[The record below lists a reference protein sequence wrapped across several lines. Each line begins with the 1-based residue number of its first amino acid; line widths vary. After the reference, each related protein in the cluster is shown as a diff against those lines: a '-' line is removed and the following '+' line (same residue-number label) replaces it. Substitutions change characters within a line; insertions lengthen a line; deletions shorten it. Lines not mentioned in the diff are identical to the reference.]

1 MWNSNSKALKMDD
14 VADRSSTPPPLPPKT
29 RKSINISS
37 VTGNNQDITT
47 QVTPATRNITVFGV
61 VTTDGSTVLPPT
73 ESSHS
78 HTLSFS
84 FPEVRSLNLLSGQKI
99 HTPTA
104 SLHSITNGDHHVVK
118 IRISPGDD
126 AITSRSNTQHP
137 ANLQQHESLC
147 GKPPA
152 SSLSKAEP
160 QSLNFHP
167 SHYTSIPAEGCIRIN
182 VGSSD
187 AEHPQQ
193 HEEMVRRSTTST
205 SGNFMKTSTPERA
218 NPYFFYGS
226 YSSNGTVISSG
237 QSSPSD
243 TLDSGTC
250 SDLDGSTPPPLPKK
264 KSVTNSTAKVTVT
277 VNGGGHRRTGSLT
290 SSGAEVD
297 SDDEGSN
304 ISCDSLNSSELNGES
319 TIVEEARE
327 DIKEI
332 HEVSK
337 VKSAEPGAEMETRFQ
352 SPTPT
357 QPPRSNIPS
366 VEHSL
371 PQGLLQDIR
380 DRTAKLTVVPSP
392 CSTLT
397 RKTRT
402 WADELSSKSKKH
414 NELKNGN
421 DANIKLNGTMLK
433 YSDISP
439 TSTLS
444 NSSDDQSKRSIVEEK
459 TYEERQKETTE
470 KQHASCSKI
479 IKNGEKFDTDRFYK
493 FHLNEHVSDSTDIN
507 HGNYIE
513 NEETFAG
520 YRDLLQGKE
529 SSSTIR
535 SAKGTVRGV
544 KNRVRAG
551 IATFLQLHDTKVG
564 HVYSL

>member
-1 MWNSNSKALKMDD
+1 MWNSNSEALKMDD

-37 VTGNNQDITT
+37 ITGNNQDITT
-47 QVTPATRNITVFGV
+47 QVTPASRNTTVFGV
-61 VTTDGSTVLPPT
+61 VTTEGSAVLTPT

-78 HTLSFS
+78 DTLSFS
-84 FPEVRSLNLLSGQKI
+84 FPEVRSLNLFSGQTI
-99 HTPTA
+99 HTPTT

-137 ANLQQHESLC
+137 ANLQQHQSLC
-147 GKPPA
+147 GKPPV
-152 SSLSKAEP
+152 SSLSKTQP
-160 QSLNFHP
+160 QSLNFHT
-167 SHYTSIPAEGCIRIN
+167 SHYTSTPAEGCIRIN

-193 HEEMVRRSTTST
+193 HEEMVRRSTTSI
-205 SGNFMKTSTPERA
+205 SGNFMKASTPERA

-226 YSSNGTVISSG
+226 YSSNGMVISSG

-264 KSVTNSTAKVTVT
+264 KSVANSTTKVTVT

-319 TIVEEARE
+319 TVVQEARQ

-332 HEVSK
+332 HEVNK
-337 VKSAEPGAEMETRFQ
+337 VKSAETRAEMDMRMK
-352 SPTPT
+352 SPTLT
-357 QPPRSNIPS
+357 NPPRSGIPS

-392 CSTLT
+392 GGTLT

-414 NELKNGN
+414 YELKNGN
-421 DANIKLNGTMLK
+421 DSIKLNGLKLK

-444 NSSDDQSKRSIVEEK
+444 DSSDDQSKRSIVEEK

-470 KQHASCSKI
+470 KQHASSSKT
-479 IKNGEKFDTDRFYK
+479 IKYGEKFDTDQFYK
-493 FHLNEHVSDSTDIN
+493 FHINEHMSDSKDTNHENDI
-507 HGNYIE
+507 E
-513 NEETFAG
+513 SEETFAG

>member
-1 MWNSNSKALKMDD
+1 MDD
-14 VADRSSTPPPLPPKT
+14 ACDRSSTPPPLPPKT
-29 RKSINISS
+29 RKSISNSGVI
-37 VTGNNQDITT
+37 TNNQVIKT
-47 QVTPATRNITVFGV
+47 QVTPQSAITTVFSAIQTEDAS
-61 VTTDGSTVLPPT
+61 VTHQSDI
-73 ESSHS
+73 
-78 HTLSFS
+78 LSFT
-84 FPEVRSLNLLSGQKI
+84 FPEARSLKPLTEQ
-99 HTPTA
+99 TPPP
-104 SLHSITNGDHHVVK
+104 SPHNITNGNHHVVK

-126 AITSRSNTQHP
+126 AITSTAQYPTS
-137 ANLQQHESLC
+137 LQQYPSLC
-147 GKPPA
+147 GKPPV

-167 SHYTSIPAEGCIRIN
+167 SHYTSTPTEGCIRIN
-182 VGSSD
+182 VSSND
-187 AEHPQQ
+187 AEHQQ
-193 HEEMVRRSTTST
+193 HEEIVRRSTTSIP
-205 SGNFMKTSTPERA
+205 GNFLKTSSPERA

-226 YSSNGTVISSG
+226 YSSNGMVVSSG

-264 KSVTNSTAKVTVT
+264 KSVTATKATVTVT

-304 ISCDSLNSSELNGES
+304 ISCDSLNSNELNGE
-319 TIVEEARE
+319 TPVVEDARSN
-327 DIKEI
+327 IKVIQET
-332 HEVSK
+332 SK
-337 VKSAEPGAEMETRFQ
+337 VKPLTEGTVTEKKVKP
-352 SPTPT
+352 PTPPT
-357 QPPRSNIPS
+357 PPRSNIPP

-380 DRTAKLTVVPSP
+380 ARTAKLTIVPSP

-402 WADELSSKSKKH
+402 WADELSSKSKQH
-414 NELKNGN
+414 SELKNAKDFN
-421 DANIKLNGTMLK
+421 NTKLNGSVFK
-433 YSDISP
+433 YQDISP
-439 TSTLS
+439 VSTLS
-444 NSSDDQSKRSIVEEK
+444 TSSDDQSKRSIVEEK
-459 TYEERQKETTE
+459 TYEERQKATAE
-470 KQHASCSKI
+470 KQQASSSKI
-479 IKNGEKFDTDRFYK
+479 FSNGEFFDTDRFYT
-493 FHLNEHVSDSTDIN
+493 FHLNEHVADSKDPVQEK
-507 HGNYIE
+507 GIE

-529 SSSTIR
+529 STSTIR

-564 HVYSL
+564 HECCLCWGYVAIFCLKCIC

>member
-1 MWNSNSKALKMDD
+1 MDD
-14 VADRSSTPPPLPPKT
+14 VADRSNTPPPLPPKT

-37 VTGNNQDITT
+37 ITGNNQDLTT
-47 QVTPATRNITVFGV
+47 EVTPATRKITVFGV
-61 VTTDGSTVLPPT
+61 VTPEGNSVLPPT

-78 HTLSFS
+78 DALSFS
-84 FPEVRSLNLLSGQKI
+84 FPEVRSLNLFSEQTTV

-104 SLHSITNGDHHVVK
+104 SLHSITNGDQHVVK

-126 AITSRSNTQHP
+126 AIASRSATQHP
-137 ANLQQHESLC
+137 ANLQQHQSLC
-147 GKPPA
+147 GKPPV
-152 SSLSKAEP
+152 SSLSKADS
-160 QSLNFHP
+160 QSHNFHP
-167 SHYTSIPAEGCIRIN
+167 SHYTSTPAEGCIRIN
-182 VGSSD
+182 VGGSD
-187 AEHPQQ
+187 VEHPQQ
-193 HEEMVRRSTTST
+193 HEEMVRRSTTSI
-205 SGNFMKTSTPERA
+205 SGNFMKTSPSERV
-218 NPYFFYGS
+218 NPYFFFGTYP
-226 YSSNGTVISSG
+226 SSGMVISSG

-264 KSVTNSTAKVTVT
+264 KSVSNSTAKVTVT
-277 VNGGGHRRTGSLT
+277 VNGSGHRRTGSLT

-319 TIVEEARE
+319 TVLGEARQ
-327 DIKEI
+327 DTKQI
-332 HEVSK
+332 HEVNK
-337 VKSAEPGAEMETRFQ
+337 VKSAETVAEMETRLK

-357 QPPRSNIPS
+357 NSPRSSIPS

-392 CSTLT
+392 CGTLT
-397 RKTRT
+397 KKTRT
-402 WADELSSKSKKH
+402 WADELFSKAKKQ
-414 NELKNGN
+414 NELKNGK
-421 DANIKLNGTMLK
+421 DARIKLNGSMFK
-433 YSDISP
+433 YQDISP

-444 NSSDDQSKRSIVEEK
+444 NSSDDQSKRSIVEER

-470 KQHASCSKI
+470 KQNASSSKV

-493 FHLNEHVSDSTDIN
+493 FHLNEHVSDGKDTNNGDD
-507 HGNYIE
+507 IE

-529 SSSTIR
+529 SSSTIK
-535 SAKGTVRGV
+535 SAKGTIRGV

-564 HVYSL
+564 HVYAL

>member
-1 MWNSNSKALKMDD
+1 MDD
-14 VADRSSTPPPLPPKT
+14 VADRSNTPPPLPPKT
-29 RKSINISS
+29 RKSVNISS
-37 VTGNNQDITT
+37 ITGNNQDLATE
-47 QVTPATRNITVFGV
+47 VTPASRNITVFGV
-61 VTTDGSTVLPPT
+61 VAPEGNSVLPPT

-78 HTLSFS
+78 DALSFS
-84 FPEVRSLNLLSGQKI
+84 FPEVRSLNLYSEQTTV
-99 HTPTA
+99 HTSTS
-104 SLHSITNGDHHVVK
+104 SLHSITNGNQHVVK

-126 AITSRSNTQHP
+126 AIASRSTTQHP
-137 ANLQQHESLC
+137 ANLQQHQSLC
-147 GKPPA
+147 GKPPV
-152 SSLSKAEP
+152 SSVSKADA
-160 QSLNFHP
+160 Q
-167 SHYTSIPAEGCIRIN
+167 SHYTSTPAEGCIRIN

-187 AEHPQQ
+187 VEHPQQ
-193 HEEMVRRSTTST
+193 HEEMVRRSTTSI
-205 SGNFMKTSTPERA
+205 SGNFMKTSPSERA
-218 NPYFFYGS
+218 NPYFFFGT
-226 YSSNGTVISSG
+226 YSSSGMVISSG

-264 KSVTNSTAKVTVT
+264 KSVSNSTTKVTVT

-319 TIVEEARE
+319 TVLGEVRQ
-327 DIKEI
+327 DIEQI
-332 HEVSK
+332 HEVNK
-337 VKSAEPGAEMETRFQ
+337 IKSAETGAEMETRLK

-357 QPPRSNIPS
+357 NSPRSNIPS

-371 PQGLLQDIR
+371 PRGLLQDIR

-392 CSTLT
+392 YGTLT

-402 WADELSSKSKKH
+402 WADELSPKSKRQ
-414 NELKNGN
+414 NELQNGK
-421 DANIKLNGTMLK
+421 DASIKLNGSMFK
-433 YSDISP
+433 YPDISP

-444 NSSDDQSKRSIVEEK
+444 NSSDDQSKRSIVEER
-459 TYEERQKETTE
+459 TYEERQKETIE
-470 KQHASCSKI
+470 KQNASSSKV

-493 FHLNEHVSDSTDIN
+493 FHLNEHVSDSKDTK
-507 HGNYIE
+507 HGDDIE

-520 YRDLLQGKE
+520 YRDLLQGKD
-529 SSSTIR
+529 SASTIK
-535 SAKGTVRGV
+535 SAKGTIRGV

-564 HVYSL
+564 YVYFL

>member
-1 MWNSNSKALKMDD
+1 MWNSNSVEVKMED

-37 VTGNNQDITT
+37 ITGNNQDLATE
-47 QVTPATRNITVFGV
+47 VTPVSRKITVFGV
-61 VTTDGSTVLPPT
+61 VTPEGNSVLSPT

-78 HTLSFS
+78 DALSFS
-84 FPEVRSLNLLSGQKI
+84 FPEVRSLNLFSGQTTV

-104 SLHSITNGDHHVVK
+104 SLHSITNGSQHVVK

-126 AITSRSNTQHP
+126 AIASRSATQLP
-137 ANLQQHESLC
+137 ANLQQHQPLC
-147 GKPPA
+147 GKPPL
-152 SSLSKAEP
+152 SSLSKPDA
-160 QSLNFHP
+160 QSHNFHA
-167 SHYTSIPAEGCIRIN
+167 SHYTSTPAEGCIRIN

-187 AEHPQQ
+187 VELPQQ
-193 HEEMVRRSTTST
+193 HEEMVRRSAN
-205 SGNFMKTSTPERA
+205 SGNFMKTSPSERA
-218 NPYFFYGS
+218 NPYFYI
-226 YSSNGTVISSG
+226 GTYPSGGMVISSG

-264 KSVTNSTAKVTVT
+264 KSVSSSTAKVTVT

-319 TIVEEARE
+319 TVLGAARQ
-327 DIKEI
+327 DIKRI
-332 HEVSK
+332 HEISK
-337 VKSAEPGAEMETRFQ
+337 VKPAERGAEMETRLK

-357 QPPRSNIPS
+357 NTSRSTIPS
-366 VEHSL
+366 AEHSL

-380 DRTAKLTVVPSP
+380 DRTAKLTVVPSA
-392 CSTLT
+392 CGTLT

-402 WADELSSKSKKH
+402 WADELSPKSKKQ
-414 NELKNGN
+414 NELKNGK
-421 DANIKLNGTMLK
+421 DGRIKLNGSIFK
-433 YSDISP
+433 CPDISP

-444 NSSDDQSKRSIVEEK
+444 NSSGGKSKRFIVEER

-470 KQHASCSKI
+470 KQNVSSSKV
-479 IKNGEKFDTDRFYK
+479 IKSGEKFDTDRFYK
-493 FHLNEHVSDSTDIN
+493 FHLNEHVTEDKDTN
-507 HGNYIE
+507 HGDDIE
-513 NEETFAG
+513 NETFAG
-520 YRDLLQGKE
+520 YRDLLQGKD
-529 SSSTIR
+529 SSSTIK
-535 SAKGTVRGV
+535 SAKGTIRGV

-551 IATFLQLHDTKVG
+551 IATFLQQHDTKVG
-564 HVYSL
+564 HLYSL